1 VSEPAAYAHLLKHR
15 PAQARSARRIEAL
28 LDGAAE
34 LLRDREPEAITVRD
48 LAAAAGVPTGTLYQ
62 FFEDKD
68 AVLQALAVRFLAAM
82 PGVLD
87 TALASAGNDWS
98 RTVGQVVDGYAAMV
112 REHPAIR
119 RLWLSGTLDAAT
131 RRLERETD
139 ATIAGRLGA
148 LLREQAGTRRGTPE
162 QWRTLV
168 ALIDGMLR
176 HAFRE
181 DPDGDPIALR
191 EGRRA
196 ARAYAGAV
204 LGTTAAQTQGR

>member
-1 VSEPAAYAHLLKHR
+1 MSDQLPYAHVLKRR

-28 LDGAAE
+28 LDAAAE

-82 PGVLD
+82 PGVLS
-87 TALASAGNDWS
+87 ASPTGDWAA
-98 RTVGQVVDGYAAMV
+98 TVGGVVDDYAAMI

-131 RRLERETD
+131 RRVERETD
-139 ATIAGRLGA
+139 ATIASSLGA
-148 LLREQAGTRRGTPE
+148 LLRRQAGTRRGTPE

-168 ALIDGMLR
+168 AMIDGLLV
-176 HAFRE
+176 HAFTD
-181 DPDGDPIALR
+181 DPGGDPVRLSEA
-191 EGRRA
+191 RRA
-196 ARAYAGAV
+196 ARAYAADV
-204 LGTTAAQTQGR
+204 LGTTTAQTTRD

>member
-1 VSEPAAYAHLLKHR
+1 MSAQLPYAHILRRR
-15 PAQARSARRIEAL
+15 PAQARSAERVEAL
-28 LDGAAE
+28 LDAAAE
-34 LLRDREPEAITVRD
+34 LLRDREPDAITVRD

-87 TALASAGNDWS
+87 ASIASGRDDWS
-98 RTVGQVVDGYAAMV
+98 HTVGQVVDAYAAMV

-131 RRLERETD
+131 RLVERATD
-139 ATIAGRLGA
+139 ATIAARLGA
-148 LLREQAGTRRGTPE
+148 LLRTQAGSRRGTPE

-168 ALIDGMLR
+168 ALIDALLV
-176 HAFRE
+176 HAFTE
-181 DPDGDPIALR
+181 DPDGDPLALR
-191 EGRRA
+191 EARRA

-204 LGTTAAQTQGR
+204 LGLTPA

>member
-1 VSEPAAYAHLLKHR
+1 MSDQLPYAHVLKRR

-28 LDGAAE
+28 LDAAAE

-82 PGVLD
+82 PVVLN
-87 TALASAGNDWS
+87 AAPSGDWS
-98 RTVGQVVDGYAAMV
+98 VTVGGVVDDYAAMI

-119 RLWLSGTLDAAT
+119 RLWLSGTLDGAT
-131 RRLERETD
+131 RRVERETD
-139 ATIAGRLGA
+139 ATIASSLGA
-148 LLREQAGTRRGTPE
+148 LLRRQAGTRRGTPE

-168 ALIDGMLR
+168 AMIDGLLV
-176 HAFRE
+176 HAFTD
-181 DPDGDPIALR
+181 DPGGDPVRLR
-191 EGRRA
+191 EARRA
-196 ARAYAGAV
+196 ARAYAADV
-204 LGTTAAQTQGR
+204 LGTTTAKATRD